1 MRMMIVDTPMFSLA
15 TKRHRIHK
23 TASIVFGILRCFMR
37 RRANRLP
44 ISSLDSL
51 EMVCA
56 PIRSKVQRV
65 YWHVHPPS
73 ECCADIS
80 SLCSNEPH
88 WNKTLGSRRHSR
100 RYRGNISLCWVRS
113 IRHYNRKKAKEAKL
127 ICLPRSIAGLSLN
140 VCQKYL

>member
-1 MRMMIVDTPMFSLA
+1 MIVDTPMFSLA
-15 TKRHRIHK
+15 TEGHRIHK
-23 TASIVFGILRCFMR
+23 TASIVFRILRCFMR

-65 YWHVHPPS
+65 YRHVHPFS
-73 ECCADIS
+73 ECCTNVS
-80 SLCSNEPH
+80 SFCSDKPH
-88 WNKTLGSRRHSR
+88 RNKTLGSRRHSR
-100 RYRGNISLCWVRS
+100 RYRGNISLCGVRS
-113 IRHYNRKKAKEAKL
+113 IRHYSRKKAKETKL
-127 ICLPRSIAGLSLN
+127 ICLPRSIACLSLN